1 MAKITDFGKPQ
12 KDIDWIE
19 KQVACLTRQGFEIT
33 EIQKRY
39 PMCGSKIIKI
49 RAKFGLSRR
58 AQNLDGDRKYFNG
71 SAYQEVK
78 PFVNVQPK
86 RSYL

>member
-1 MAKITDFGKPQ
+1 MREDNFKRNKN
-12 KDIDWIE
+12 DIDWIE

-39 PMCGSKIIKI
+39 PMCESKIIKI

-71 SAYQEVK
+71 SSYQEIY
-78 PFVNVQPK
+78 PFVTVQP
-86 RSYL
+86 RHRY